1 MVLFSIGLPSRFT
14 EWCDGVTAGLAARSF
29 GAAGSVAVNT
39 LEEFAAAVLR
49 SRAPYLVVCSRQPV
63 LRLQTEIVQGEQ
75 PFLVVCGD
83 PRAAVRHLVEGA
95 GQDLT
100 EATRAVASSCAAMRM
115 LMMAPNALVLSDS
128 ELADPAETARAI
140 ADHFGFAVDRHE
152 ISEVLAEL
160 AAAGLAPGRDEA
172 AAWQDALGEREQAIV
187 NGALQPYAAP
197 LAASS
202 DLEPLIWERE
212 LFFIFEDPPA
222 PTPVP
227 ATRPVDITG
236 RARVLIYGPS
246 VNLPPGNW
254 SADIVLG
261 FSVETAGMSFMIDVY
276 AGRQLTYTRLES
288 TGAHVTEVSVHFV
301 IESTLDQRIEV
312 RVLSE
317 RAAFDG
323 RLALGQVTLRPQPT
337 VRSETQNY
345 LTHILR
351 A

>member
-1 MVLFSIGLPSRFT
+1 M
-14 EWCDGVTAGLAARSF
+14 
-29 GAAGSVAVNT
+29 
-39 LEEFAAAVLR
+39 
-49 SRAPYLVVCSRQPV
+49 
-63 LRLQTEIVQGEQ
+63 
-75 PFLVVCGD
+75 
-83 PRAAVRHLVEGA
+83 
-95 GQDLT
+95 LT
-100 EATRAVASSCAAMRM
+100 
-115 LMMAPNALVLSDS
+115 MAPNALVLSDS

-172 AAWQDALGEREQAIV
+172 GAWQDALGEREQAIV

-197 LAASS
+197 LATS